1 MATVVFAGGGTA
13 GHIQPAL
20 AVAREWKKLHPL
32 DICLFIGTAKGLETT
47 IVPEAGFDLE
57 LITRVRVP
65 RSLSLD
71 LLKVPASLRRSI
83 SESKN
88 ILRGADLLIGF
99 GGYVCAPAYLAARSL
114 KVPIVIHEANAEP
127 GWANRLGARYTDAL
141 AVGSPVTHGPFAKA
155 LITGLPLRDDITSL
169 LVAHRNADEQTWSEM
184 RGNAKRD
191 LGIRSGHTVV
201 LVFGGSQG
209 SQAINSVIE
218 KTRKLIKEKP
228 ITIVHSVGAANEL
241 PASDN
246 NYISHS
252 YIENMAT
259 AYLASDLVI
268 ARSGAITCSEVSAL
282 GKYALFIP
290 LPIGN
295 GEQSVNADHLVEMGR
310 ARVLEQSSFTASWL
324 LDNMDSMLATSD
336 QFSDLPNFSDLE
348 AAAKIVALAE
358 HQLSVGESHGHL
370 DDDDPQHHAPD
381 SVAGGQRGDLRGSGG
396 AGKPEQGEPPKR
408 HLLAGGAGVP
418 DSGGPAAGAE

>member
-1 MATVVFAGGGTA
+1 MRSRKIVFAGGGTA

-20 AVAREWKKLHPL
+20 AVARLWKQTYPADQIVFL
-32 DICLFIGTAKGLETT
+32 GTSSGLETRL
-47 IVPEAGFDLE
+47 VPGAGFSLE

-65 RSLSLD
+65 RSLSPD
-71 LLKVPASLRRSI
+71 LLKVPGSLRISI

-88 ILRGADLLIGF
+88 ILRNADLLIGF

-127 GWANRLGARYTDAL
+127 GWANRLGARFTAAL
-141 AVGSPVTHGPFAKA
+141 AVGSPVAHGPFAQA
-155 LITGLPLRDDITSL
+155 LITGLPLRDDITEL
-169 LVAHRNADEQTWSEM
+169 LTAHQSADENTWSGI
-184 RGNAKRD
+184 RARAKKD
-191 LGIRSGHTVV
+191 LGIQSGQKVV

-218 KTRKLIKEKP
+218 NARELMKDKTV
-228 ITIVHSVGAANEL
+228 TIVHSVGATNYL
-241 PASDN
+241 PASDE
-246 NYISHS
+246 NYLPFP
-252 YIENMAT
+252 YIEDMAT
-259 AYLASDLVI
+259 AYLAADLVI
-268 ARSGAITCSEVSAL
+268 ARSGAITCSEVNAL

-324 LDNMDSMLATSD
+324 IGNMDSMLAASD

-358 HQLSVGESHGHL
+358 HQISDGE
-370 DDDDPQHHAPD
+370 
-381 SVAGGQRGDLRGSGG
+381 R
-396 AGKPEQGEPPKR
+396 
-408 HLLAGGAGVP
+408 
-418 DSGGPAAGAE
+418 

>member
-1 MATVVFAGGGTA
+1 MRSRKIVFAGGGTA

-20 AVAREWKKLHPL
+20 AVARLWMQTHPADQIIFL
-32 DICLFIGTAKGLETT
+32 GTSSGLETKL
-47 IVPEAGFDLE
+47 VPEAGFNLE

-65 RSLSLD
+65 RSLTLD
-71 LLKVPASLRRSI
+71 LLKVPISLRRSI

-114 KVPIVIHEANAEP
+114 KVSIVIHEANAEP

-141 AVGSPVTHGPFAKA
+141 AVGSPVTHGPFAQA

-169 LVAHRNADEQTWSEM
+169 LVAHRNADENAWSEI
-184 RGNAKRD
+184 RDKAKRD

-209 SQAINSVIE
+209 SQAINSVIKNIRE
-218 KTRKLIKEKP
+218 LIKDRP
-228 ITIVHSVGAANEL
+228 ITIVHSVGAANDL
-241 PASDN
+241 PASDGQ
-246 NYISHS
+246 YLAFP
-252 YIENMAT
+252 YIEDMAT

-310 ARVLEQSSFTASWL
+310 ARVLEQSSFNAGWL
-324 LDNMDSMLATSD
+324 LDNIDSMLATSD
-336 QFSDLPNFSDLE
+336 QLTDLPHFGDLE

-358 HQLSVGESHGHL
+358 HQLSVGE
-370 DDDDPQHHAPD
+370 
-381 SVAGGQRGDLRGSGG
+381 R
-396 AGKPEQGEPPKR
+396 
-408 HLLAGGAGVP
+408 
-418 DSGGPAAGAE
+418 

>member
-1 MATVVFAGGGTA
+1 MRSRKIVFAGGGTA

-20 AVAREWKKLHPL
+20 AVARLWKQSHPADQIVFL
-32 DICLFIGTAKGLETT
+32 GTSSGLETKL
-47 IVPEAGFDLE
+47 VPEAGFDLE

-65 RSLSLD
+65 RSLSLN

-88 ILRGADLLIGF
+88 ILRGTDLLIGF

-141 AVGSPVTHGPFAKA
+141 AVGSPVTHGPFAQA

-169 LVAHRNADEQTWSEM
+169 LVAHRNADENVWSEI
-184 RGNAKRD
+184 RDKAKRN

-209 SQAINSVIE
+209 SQAINTVI
-218 KTRKLIKEKP
+218 KHTRELIKDRP
-228 ITIVHSVGAANEL
+228 ITIVHSVGAANDL
-241 PASDN
+241 PASDDT
-246 NYISHS
+246 YISFS
-252 YIENMAT
+252 YIEDMAT

-310 ARVLEQSSFTASWL
+310 ARVLEQSSFTTSWL
-324 LDNMDSMLATSD
+324 LDNIDTMLAISD
-336 QFSDLPNFSDLE
+336 QLSDLPHFGDLE

-358 HQLSVGESHGHL
+358 HQLSAGE
-370 DDDDPQHHAPD
+370 
-381 SVAGGQRGDLRGSGG
+381 R
-396 AGKPEQGEPPKR
+396 
-408 HLLAGGAGVP
+408 
-418 DSGGPAAGAE
+418 

>member
-1 MATVVFAGGGTA
+1 MRSRKIVFAGGGTA

-20 AVAREWKKLHPL
+20 AVARLWKQTYPADQIVFL
-32 DICLFIGTAKGLETT
+32 GTSSGLETRL
-47 IVPEAGFDLE
+47 VPGAGFSLE

-65 RSLSLD
+65 RSLSPD
-71 LLKVPASLRRSI
+71 LLKVPGSLRISI

-88 ILRGADLLIGF
+88 ILRNADLLIGF

-127 GWANRLGARYTDAL
+127 GWANRLGARFTAAL
-141 AVGSPVTHGPFAKA
+141 AVGSPVAHGPFAQA
-155 LITGLPLRDDITSL
+155 LITGLPLRDDITEL
-169 LVAHRNADEQTWSEM
+169 LTAHLSADENTWSGI
-184 RGNAKRD
+184 RAGAKKD
-191 LGIRSGHTVV
+191 LGIQSGQKVV

-218 KTRKLIKEKP
+218 NARELMKDKTV
-228 ITIVHSVGAANEL
+228 TIVHSVGATNYL
-241 PASDN
+241 PASDE
-246 NYISHS
+246 NYLPFP
-252 YIENMAT
+252 YIEDMAT
-259 AYLASDLVI
+259 AYLAADLVI
-268 ARSGAITCSEVSAL
+268 ARSGAITCSEVNAL

-324 LDNMDSMLATSD
+324 IGNMDSMLAASD

-358 HQLSVGESHGHL
+358 HQISDGE
-370 DDDDPQHHAPD
+370 
-381 SVAGGQRGDLRGSGG
+381 R
-396 AGKPEQGEPPKR
+396 
-408 HLLAGGAGVP
+408 
-418 DSGGPAAGAE
+418 

>member
-1 MATVVFAGGGTA
+1 MRSRKIVFAGGGTA

-20 AVAREWKKLHPL
+20 AVARLWKESHPADQIVFL
-32 DICLFIGTAKGLETT
+32 GTSSGLETKL
-47 IVPEAGFDLE
+47 VPEAGFDLE

-65 RSLSLD
+65 RSLSLN
-71 LLKVPASLRRSI
+71 LLKVPASLRRSM

-99 GGYVCAPAYLAARSL
+99 GGYVCAPAYLAGKSL

-141 AVGSPVTHGPFAKA
+141 AVGSPVTHGPFAQA

-169 LVAHRNADEQTWSEM
+169 LVAHRNADENVWSEI
-184 RGNAKRD
+184 RDKAKRN
-191 LGIRSGHTVV
+191 LGVRSGHTVV

-209 SQAINSVIE
+209 SQAINSVI
-218 KTRKLIKEKP
+218 KNTRELIKDRP
-228 ITIVHSVGAANEL
+228 ITIVHSVGAANDL
-241 PASDN
+241 PASDDT
-246 NYISHS
+246 YISFS
-252 YIENMAT
+252 YIEDMAT

-310 ARVLEQSSFTASWL
+310 ARVLEQSSFPASWL

-336 QFSDLPNFSDLE
+336 QLSDLPHFGDLE

-358 HQLSVGESHGHL
+358 HQLSVGE
-370 DDDDPQHHAPD
+370 
-381 SVAGGQRGDLRGSGG
+381 R
-396 AGKPEQGEPPKR
+396 
-408 HLLAGGAGVP
+408 
-418 DSGGPAAGAE
+418 

>member
-1 MATVVFAGGGTA
+1 MRSRKIVFAGGGTA

-20 AVAREWKKLHPL
+20 AVARLWKQTYPADQIVFL
-32 DICLFIGTAKGLETT
+32 GTSSGLETRL
-47 IVPEAGFDLE
+47 VPGAGFSLE

-65 RSLSLD
+65 RSLSPD
-71 LLKVPASLRRSI
+71 LLKVPGSLRISI

-88 ILRGADLLIGF
+88 ILRNADLLIGF

-127 GWANRLGARYTDAL
+127 GWANRLGARFTAAL
-141 AVGSPVTHGPFAKA
+141 AVGSPVAHGPFAQA
-155 LITGLPLRDDITSL
+155 LITGLPLRDDITEL
-169 LVAHRNADEQTWSEM
+169 LTAHQSADEDTWSGI
-184 RGNAKRD
+184 RAGAKKD
-191 LGIRSGHTVV
+191 LGIQSGQKVV

-218 KTRKLIKEKP
+218 NARELMKDKTV
-228 ITIVHSVGAANEL
+228 TIVHSVGATNYL
-241 PASDN
+241 PASDE
-246 NYISHS
+246 NYLPFP
-252 YIENMAT
+252 YIEDMAT
-259 AYLASDLVI
+259 AYLAADLVI
-268 ARSGAITCSEVSAL
+268 SRSGAITCSEVNAL

-324 LDNMDSMLATSD
+324 IGNMDSMLAASD

-358 HQLSVGESHGHL
+358 HQISDGE
-370 DDDDPQHHAPD
+370 
-381 SVAGGQRGDLRGSGG
+381 R
-396 AGKPEQGEPPKR
+396 
-408 HLLAGGAGVP
+408 
-418 DSGGPAAGAE
+418 

>member
-1 MATVVFAGGGTA
+1 MGSRKIVFAGGGTA

-20 AVAREWKKLHPL
+20 AVAQLWRQSHPDDEIVFL
-32 DICLFIGTAKGLETT
+32 GTSSGLETKL
-47 IVPEAGFDLE
+47 VPEAGFDLE

-71 LLKVPASLRRSI
+71 LLKVPGSLRRTI

-88 ILRGADLLIGF
+88 ILRAADLLIGF

-141 AVGSPVTHGPFAKA
+141 AVGSPVTHGPFAQA

-169 LVAHRNADEQTWSEM
+169 LVAHRNADENAWSEI
-184 RGNAKRD
+184 RDQAKRD
-191 LGIRSGHTVV
+191 LGIHSGHKVV
-201 LVFGGSQG
+201 LVMGGSQG

-218 KTRKLIKEKP
+218 NTRKLIKDKA
-228 ITIVHSVGAANEL
+228 ITIVHSVGAANDL
-241 PASDN
+241 PASDDA
-246 NYISHS
+246 YISFS

-259 AYLASDLVI
+259 AYMASDLVI
-268 ARSGAITCSEVSAL
+268 ARSGAITCSEVNAL

-358 HQLSVGESHGHL
+358 HQLSAGE
-370 DDDDPQHHAPD
+370 
-381 SVAGGQRGDLRGSGG
+381 R
-396 AGKPEQGEPPKR
+396 
-408 HLLAGGAGVP
+408 
-418 DSGGPAAGAE
+418 

>member
-1 MATVVFAGGGTA
+1 MRSRKIVFAGGGTA

-20 AVAREWKKLHPL
+20 AVARLWKKTYPADQIVFL
-32 DICLFIGTAKGLETT
+32 GTSSGLETKL
-47 IVPEAGFDLE
+47 VPAAGFDLE
-57 LITRVRVP
+57 LITRVRIP
-65 RSLSLD
+65 RSLSFD
-71 LLKVPASLRRSI
+71 LVKVPGSLRRSVGQ
-83 SESKN
+83 SKN
-88 ILRGADLLIGF
+88 VLKDADLLFGF

-114 KVPIVIHEANAEP
+114 KVPIVIHEANAQP

-141 AVGSPVTHGPFAKA
+141 AVGSPVTHGPYAQA

-169 LVAHRNADEQTWSEM
+169 LTAHHSADENTWNEL
-184 RGNAKRD
+184 RVKAKRD
-191 LGIRSGHTVV
+191 LGIHSGNKVV

-218 KTRKLIKEKP
+218 NTRKLIKERP
-228 ITIVHSVGAANEL
+228 ITIVHSVGAANDL
-241 PASDN
+241 PASDDT
-246 NYISHS
+246 YISFS
-252 YIENMAT
+252 YIEDMAT

-268 ARSGAITCSEVSAL
+268 ARSGAITCSEVGAL

-324 LDNMDSMLATSD
+324 LDNIDSMLATSD
-336 QFSDLPNFSDLE
+336 QLSDLPHFGDLE

-358 HQLSVGESHGHL
+358 HQLSTGE
-370 DDDDPQHHAPD
+370 
-381 SVAGGQRGDLRGSGG
+381 R
-396 AGKPEQGEPPKR
+396 
-408 HLLAGGAGVP
+408 
-418 DSGGPAAGAE
+418 